1 MHLTYYFHCL
11 YINGHMHHAYTYIK
25 GHHLSYAFLQGNVW
39 APMTHLVWKFYIIE
53 TWQKGPK
60 KKKKQDYKSSGS
72 KWQITGFV
80 CWEEEPMFNLPLLS
94 CLFYKYYMINVEEF
108 LLSSD
113 STYGP
118 AGVYIWAV
126 CVSGEQTAACGL
138 SCSSSHCYGTATCKL
153 QRNWKGIVTGTVQI
167 LYLEVKNNN

>member
-11 YINGHMHHAYTYIK
+11 YQWAHAPCIYIYK
-25 GHHLSYAFLQGNVW
+25 KTPLIICFSTGKCMGTHDPPCVKILYHWDLTKRPQKKEKARLQ
-39 APMTHLVWKFYIIE
+39 I
-53 TWQKGPK
+53 
-60 KKKKQDYKSSGS
+60 
-72 KWQITGFV
+72 KWLKVADHRIR
-80 CWEEEPMFNLPLLS
+80 FNLPLLS

-113 STYGP
+113 STYGRP

-126 CVSGEQTAACGL
+126 CISSEQTAACGL

-153 QRNWKGIVTGTVQI
+153 QRN
-167 LYLEVKNNN
+167 